1 MAARRLPPGRS
12 SAFMNYVDTFATG
25 GRIVPGDLPCL
36 VCQARSSAVC
46 SVLKGARIACLK
58 DIVVRRRI
66 DGGCRLFD
74 EGDPAAHYFVVT
86 DGTMMVF
93 KEAHDGR
100 RQITGFLYPGDMLGL
115 NHHQRYAYSAEAL
128 GAAIVCQYP
137 IAALNGLFREHPD
150 MEHWL
155 LRHCSN
161 ELASAHDQ
169 MFLLG
174 RKNAMEKIATFL
186 WFQMH
191 RTRQRSADAA
201 LLELPMSRRD
211 IADYLGLTVE
221 TVSRILT
228 RLRRDGTIRAA
239 GKQAIEVLD
248 IDELR
253 ERAGG
258 DRGWM
263 PATARP
269 G

>member
-1 MAARRLPPGRS
+1 MTDA
-12 SAFMNYVDTFATG
+12 DTPAPG
-25 GRIVPGDLPCL
+25 GRIIPGDLPCL

-46 SVLKGARIACLK
+46 SVLQGERIACLK
-58 DIVVRRRI
+58 DIVVRRQI
-66 DGGCRLFD
+66 DAGRRLFD
-74 EGDPAAHYFVVT
+74 EGDPAAHYFIVT

-128 GAAIVCQYP
+128 GEAIVCQYP
-137 IAALNGLFREHPD
+137 IAAMNGLFREFPD

-155 LRHCSN
+155 LRHCSD

-174 RKNAMEKIATFL
+174 RKTAMEKIATFL

-191 RTRQRSADAA
+191 RMRRRSPDAA
-201 LLELPMSRRD
+201 RLELSMSRRE

-221 TVSRILT
+221 TVSRTIT
-228 RLRRDGTIRAA
+228 RLRRDGTIRTV
-239 GKQAIEVLD
+239 GKQTVDVLD
-248 IDELR
+248 VDELR

-258 DRGWM
+258 DGALK
-263 PATARP
+263 PAAAHP

>member
-1 MAARRLPPGRS
+1 
-12 SAFMNYVDTFATG
+12 MNDADTSVTG
-25 GRIVPGDLPCL
+25 GRIIPGDLPCL

-46 SVLKGARIACLK
+46 SVLKGERIACLK

-66 DGGCRLFD
+66 DAGRRLFD
-74 EGDPAAHYFVVT
+74 EGDPAAHYFIVT

-128 GAAIVCQYP
+128 GDVIVCQYP
-137 IAALNGLFREHPD
+137 IAAMNGLFREFPD

-155 LRHCSN
+155 LRHCSD

-174 RKNAMEKIATFL
+174 RKTAMEKIATFL

-191 RTRQRSADAA
+191 RMRRRRPDATR
-201 LLELPMSRRD
+201 LELSMSRRE

-221 TVSRILT
+221 TVSRTLT
-228 RLRRDGTIRAA
+228 RLRRDGTIRTA
-239 GKQAIEVLD
+239 GKQVIDVLD
-248 IDELR
+248 ADELS

-258 DRGWM
+258 DRVLK
-263 PATARP
+263 PATAHP